1 MSTLSIVSGENKF
14 ELTGRSIIELELK
27 LNQTSY
33 GHEWS
38 HLGDHLFNFY
48 NLQGFQGQP
57 SDILEVSQFQY
68 QYLQSLNNRREQPV
82 GDESSQ
88 PPQ

>member
-14 ELTGRSIIELELK
+14 QLTGRSIIELELK
-27 LNQTSY
+27 LNQSSY
-33 GHEWS
+33 GQEWS

-48 NLQGFQGQP
+48 NHQGLQGQP

>member
-1 MSTLSIVSGENKF
+1 MYKISIVSGENKF
-14 ELTGRSIIELELK
+14 ELTGRSIIDLELK

-48 NLQGFQGQP
+48 TLQGYQGQP

>member
-1 MSTLSIVSGENKF
+1 MSTLKIVSGENKF
-14 ELTGRSIIELELK
+14 ELTGRSIIDLELK

-48 NLQGFQGQP
+48 N
-57 SDILEVSQFQY
+57 
-68 QYLQSLNNRREQPV
+68 RRIC
-82 GDESSQ
+82 
-88 PPQ
+88 

>member
-38 HLGDHLFNFY
+38 HIGDHLFNFY
-48 NLQGFQGQP
+48 NLQGCQGQP

>member
-14 ELTGRSIIELELK
+14 ELTGRGIIELELK

-38 HLGDHLFNFY
+38 YLGDHLFNFY

-57 SDILEVSQFQY
+57 SDIQEVSQFQY
-68 QYLQSLNNRREQPV
+68 QYLQSLNNRREQPI
-82 GDESSQ
+82 GDENSH

>member
-1 MSTLSIVSGENKF
+1 MSTLKIVSGENKF
-14 ELTGRSIIELELK
+14 ELTGRSIIELEMK

-33 GHEWS
+33 GNEWS

-48 NLQGFQGQP
+48 TLQGYQGQP

-68 QYLQSLNNRREQPV
+68 QYLQSLNNRCEQPIS
-82 GDESSQ
+82 DENSQ
-88 PPQ
+88 PLQ